1 MYFNVDE
8 EDDLDEYVVD
18 DDDDSDDDDDDD
30 DGDDDGDDD
39 DEDDDGERKM
49 MRSRKMM
56 KLRRMML
63 RRKTDPKTVKH
74 TLCESAQ
81 SNAHGH
87 VRRGILCRKLH
98 GKCRTLP
105 IPPRLNTGPYH
116 FR

>member
-18 DDDDSDDDDDDD
+18 DDDDSDDDDDD
-30 DGDDDGDDD
+30 GDD

>member
-18 DDDDSDDDDDDD
+18 DDDDSDDDDDD
-30 DGDDDGDDD
+30 GDDDGDD